1 MAATR
6 SPWWARTWPV
16 LAWVVLITAAAVLGT
31 GGLVAAIAGIV
42 LIATVFAAVDHAEI

>member
-6 SPWWARTWPV
+6 TPWRAWTWPV
-16 LAWVVLITAAAVLGT
+16 LAWVVLIAAAVLGT

-42 LIATVFAAVDHAEI
+42 LIATVFVADHAEI